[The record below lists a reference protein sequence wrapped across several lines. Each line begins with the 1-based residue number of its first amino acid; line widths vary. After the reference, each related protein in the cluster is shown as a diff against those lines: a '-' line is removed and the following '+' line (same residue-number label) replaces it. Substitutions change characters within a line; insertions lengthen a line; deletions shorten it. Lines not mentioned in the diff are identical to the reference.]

1 MKEDKNTFDG
11 MTKEDI
17 ERLDKIIKSM
27 EPDNYDWMDDPTID
41 RFEFEDGDVYE
52 ISGKVSR
59 KKKRKEAEALHR
71 IKKEVEKMG
80 IQ

>member
-1 MKEDKNTFDG
+1 MTEDEYMFDG
-11 MTKEDI
+11 WTKEDI
-17 ERLDKIIKSM
+17 EAYDKVIKSM

-59 KKKRKEAEALHR
+59 KKKRKMAEALHR
-71 IKKEVEKMG
+71 IKKEVEEMG
-80 IQ
+80 I